1 MRAVRVCC
9 NHNLWFPINF
19 HGSCVSAYNHV
30 ISKNLLSRL
39 LNWFTIVGY
48 ICSYS
53 TIMANEEAIKAMFA
67 KFDKDNN
74 GLITCAE
81 LEEVFKNIGGLLKK
95 EELKEIIASVSL

>member
-1 MRAVRVCC
+1 
-9 NHNLWFPINF
+9 
-19 HGSCVSAYNHV
+19 
-30 ISKNLLSRL
+30 
-39 LNWFTIVGY
+39 
-48 ICSYS
+48 
-53 TIMANEEAIKAMFA
+53 MANEEAIKAMFA